1 MTKCK
6 LINSDT
12 EKHTR
17 ITCWVKFKSL
27 ELSVFALEIRES
39 LRANMVAHQADVHLR
54 FIRLQLFID
63 LFLDK
68 NTCGQ
73 HAATTNDLIQL
84 SSLIDRFRLQVRL
97 RQD

>member
-12 EKHTR
+12 EKHTS
-17 ITCWVKFKSL
+17 ITSWVKFKSV

-63 LFLDK
+63 LF
-68 NTCGQ
+68 
-73 HAATTNDLIQL
+73 
-84 SSLIDRFRLQVRL
+84 FR
-97 RQD
+97 

>member
-17 ITCWVKFKSL
+17 ITSWVKFKSL

-39 LRANMVAHQADVHLR
+39 LLENLVTHEADVHLR
-54 FIRLQLFID
+54 FIILQLFID
-63 LFLDK
+63 LFSIRILAGS
-68 NTCGQ
+68 TQ
-73 HAATTNDLIQL
+73 QQL
-84 SSLIDRFRLQVRL
+84 MIL
-97 RQD
+97 